1 MIIEEIMNFLSR
13 VIEDLDR
20 SEFILSIMIFVLPS
34 AFKLIKSKFRKY
46 YVLINGF
53 LSYFFIMILLNSII
67 YKSTF
72 LEGYEFLTLILI
84 GMFLKEV
91 YFAIR
96 NKKFTE
102 VYEALEDYNFYKN
115 IDIDIVGFKFT
126 EHDSE
131 RIKFMIRSNFNV
143 LALYHEIG
151 DLKVK
156 IENKKTYL
164 NLELDFKF
172 NKSAKDYE
180 IENIVSRYEELENIK
195 YIDSFSYNNKLD
207 KIEITIKDE
216 NN

>member
-1 MIIEEIMNFLSR
+1 MIIEEIKNFLLR
-13 VIEDLDR
+13 IIEDLDR
-20 SEFILSIMIFVLPS
+20 SEFILSIMVFVLPS
-34 AFKLIKSKFRKY
+34 VFKLMKAKFRKY
-46 YVLINGF
+46 YALINGF
-53 LSYFFIMILLNSII
+53 FSYFFIMILLNII
-67 YKSTF
+67 VYKSTF

-84 GMFLKEV
+84 VIFLKEV

-96 NKKFTE
+96 TKKFTE
-102 VYEALEDYNFYKN
+102 VYEVLEDYNFYKN

-126 EHDSE
+126 EHDLE
-131 RIKFMIRSNFNV
+131 RVKFMIRSNFNV

-164 NLELDFKF
+164 SVEFDFKF
-172 NKSAKDYE
+172 NKNAKDYE
-180 IENIVSRYEELENIK
+180 IENIASRYEELEDIE